1 MKEEDI
7 SESLGRFEKQQE
19 YKKKKKI
26 EEMEKRD
33 LRITKMKKE
42 RIKINEKKRKLNDD
56 LQARKIVLRNKVNNI
71 LESGNYKTKNDI
83 YQKVFSEEELNE
95 IKKMSNDDENEN
107 QKEEKKDE
115 DFFLTQDKND
125 NKSKKKNEGENIGYT
140 EDVEKEK

>member
-1 MKEEDI
+1 MKD
-7 SESLGRFEKQQE
+7 
-19 YKKKKKI
+19 
-26 EEMEKRD
+26 
-33 LRITKMKKE
+33 E
-42 RIKINEKKRKLNDD
+42 RIKINEKKRKLNGE

-125 NKSKKKNEGENIGYT
+125 NKSKKKLKVKLLVILKMLKKKNKII
-140 EDVEKEK
+140 

>member
-7 SESLGRFEKQQE
+7 SESLGRFEKQKE
-19 YKKKKKI
+19 YQKQKKI

-33 LRITKMKKE
+33 LRLAKMKEEK
-42 RIKINEKKRKLNDD
+42 IKINEKKRKLNEE
-56 LQARKIVLRNKVNNI
+56 LQARKIILRNKVNNI
-71 LESGNYKTKNDI
+71 LENGNYKSKNDI
-83 YQKVFSEEELNE
+83 YEKVFSEEELNE
-95 IKKMSNDDENEN
+95 IKKMSNDDKN
-107 QKEEKKDE
+107 EEKKDE

>member
-1 MKEEDI
+1 
-7 SESLGRFEKQQE
+7 
-19 YKKKKKI
+19 
-26 EEMEKRD
+26 MEKRD
-33 LRITKMKKE
+33 LRLAKMKEE

-125 NKSKKKNEGENIGYT
+125 NKSKKKLKVKLLVILKMLKKKNKII
-140 EDVEKEK
+140 